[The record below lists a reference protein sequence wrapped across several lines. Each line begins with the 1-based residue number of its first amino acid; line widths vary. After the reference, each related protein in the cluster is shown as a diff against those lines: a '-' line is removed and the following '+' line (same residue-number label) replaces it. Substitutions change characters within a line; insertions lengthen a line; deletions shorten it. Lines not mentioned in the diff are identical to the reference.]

1 MREDRPEKLFKKSG
15 SQNQLLSHQGLFS
28 NYQYFSKFTYLFTH
42 LSDRM
47 PTSLRYIIRNLIVGN
62 DEFILSHTHYKRILL
77 TGQLSLVSFI
87 ICVAYLVIDAAQGHI
102 SAVPYQLACALLS
115 LTSLWL
121 NRTRR
126 FSTAKILLGLSVN
139 ITVFFFASTEPME
152 VGLYMYFIIGNTGA
166 LVAFGYEE
174 RGKAIFFFLLST
186 SLFFISLFSP
196 FGFLAPKE
204 YSHTYTLINI
214 TINFIGASFASATM
228 VYFLINI
235 NHRSESKLRKSE
247 MELSKKNQELLKLN
261 AELDRFVY
269 NTSHDLKAPLNS
281 ILGLV
286 QLMDLSNDVNE
297 VREYSTMVKTRIADL
312 HKFISEVA
320 DYSRNATSQITI
332 AKVPVRKVVRD
343 ALEKLRYFP
352 DANRL
357 SIQLDIDDALEIS
370 TDVTR
375 LQIVLNNLLS
385 NAFKYQDKKKEN
397 PFVKVCS
404 DMQGETISITIEDN
418 GLGIP
423 EQHIGKIFEMYSRAN
438 DQIEGTGLGLYIV
451 RETIEKLGGTVSVD
465 SKEGQGSKFS
475 IRLPRQQILA

>member
-1 MREDRPEKLFKKSG
+1 ML
-15 SQNQLLSHQGLFS
+15 
-28 NYQYFSKFTYLFTH
+28 
-42 LSDRM
+42 
-47 PTSLRYIIRNLIVGN
+47 TSLRYFIRNLIVGN

-77 TGQLSLVSFI
+77 TGQLSLVSFL
-87 ICVAYLVIDAAQGHI
+87 ICGAYLVIDASQGHI
-102 SAVPYQLACALLS
+102 NPLPYQLACALLS

-121 NRTRR
+121 NRIRR
-126 FSTAKILLGLSVN
+126 FSIAKILLGLSVN
-139 ITVFFFASTEPME
+139 FTVFLFACSEPME

-174 RGKAIFFFLLST
+174 RGKAIFFVLLST

-196 FGFLAPKE
+196 FTLLEPTE
-204 YSHTYTLINI
+204 YSHNYTLINI
-214 TINFIGASFASATM
+214 TINFMGASFASAAM

-235 NHRSESKLRKSE
+235 NHRSESQLRKNVA
-247 MELSKKNQELLKLN
+247 ELSKKNQDLLKLN

-286 QLMDLSNDVNE
+286 QIMDLSNDVNE
-297 VREYSTMVKTRIADL
+297 VREYSMMVKTRIADL
-312 HKFISEVA
+312 NKFISEVT

-332 AKVPVRKVVRD
+332 LKVTVRRAVRD
-343 ALEKLRYFP
+343 ALENLRYFP

-370 TDVTR
+370 TDVMR
-375 LQIVLNNLLS
+375 LQIILNNLLS

-397 PFVKVCS
+397 PFVRICS
-404 DMQGETISITIEDN
+404 NLQGETITITIEDN
-418 GLGIP
+418 GVGIP
-423 EQHIGKIFEMYSRAN
+423 EQQLGKIFDMYSRAN

-475 IRLPRQQILA
+475 ISLPRQSILA